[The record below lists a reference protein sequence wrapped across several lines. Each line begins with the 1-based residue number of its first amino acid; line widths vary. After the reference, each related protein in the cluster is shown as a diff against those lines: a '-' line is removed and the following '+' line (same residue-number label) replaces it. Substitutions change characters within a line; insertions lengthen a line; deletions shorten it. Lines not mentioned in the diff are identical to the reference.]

1 MFSNCQKLTDVKM
14 NCSKTSLSEAGVT
27 EMFTNCYLLPKVD
40 MSSFDFH
47 NANDF
52 TSIFSNC
59 NSLQTVVFGKSNT
72 SNIIKMKNA
81 FAGVG
86 GNGEFTWVD
95 ADFSS
100 ATIMDSAFKG
110 CTATS
115 INLSG
120 WKTTSVQNLSSTFA
134 NCGNAKKINISGWS
148 ADNVTTLHR
157 MFDSAKVVEEI
168 DLGPNFNVPSNVNI
182 DFWFFCT
189 SSMSKKATLK
199 CSRATYDLIQIF
211 TNTTGGRNS
220 RSFLTQYCTY
230 SVY

>member
-1 MFSNCQKLTDVKM
+1 M
-14 NCSKTSLSEAGVT
+14 
-27 EMFTNCYLLPKVD
+27 
-40 MSSFDFH
+40 
-47 NANDF
+47 
-52 TSIFSNC
+52 
-59 NSLQTVVFGKSNT
+59 FGKSNT

-86 GNGEFTWVD
+86 GNGEFTCVD

-134 NCGNAKKINISGWS
+134 GCGNAKKINISGWS
-148 ADNVTTLHR
+148 ADNVTSIGS
-157 MFDSAKVVEEI
+157 MFNSAYIEEI

-182 DFWFFCT
+182 DYWFYCT
-189 SSMSKKATLK
+189 SNKSKKATLK
-199 CSRATYDLIQIF
+199 CSRATYDLIQVF
-211 TNTTGGRNS
+211 TNTTGGLNS